1 MVAEETNQ
9 CSEIELPWREVGLSL
24 QVQFIKKNYVKLEI
38 GGNDSASGGN
48 ERLKNKKL
56 LIYTIKRTISSCE
69 FESLWFPDGIV
80 MDEPQISLHYN
91 KV

>member
-38 GGNDSASGGN
+38 GGNDSVSGGN
-48 ERLKNKKL
+48 ETVEKQK
-56 LIYTIKRTISSCE
+56 ITY
-69 FESLWFPDGIV
+69 
-80 MDEPQISLHYN
+80 LHYKEN
-91 KV
+91 NFFL